1 MTPSEGE
8 AFRLRS
14 ADATHRSAVLT
25 NRFKSGRIDS
35 RVMKNGNLVL
45 AGVATVVVALC
56 LIFSFIY
63 LQGDSQDGPAGYD
76 TDTLRT
82 DVVAGDYYVVEMTS
96 DGADFQ
102 TPQRFTVLA
111 MIVDDGRILYQST
124 ISQYSW
130 TTAEEFANVLPAGAE
145 PVRTEVID
153 TAFGERECQVYL
165 EEAAIDTYAWYSNGC
180 LYRLQVEVPNP
191 DSALP
196 DTVITFDIVE
206 STLYSDA
213 APEHPQAD
221 VKEPEVGDW
230 MAYDTIVIDAGTG
243 ATINQTATRE
253 VIESMDGDNVQ
264 VRTFTNGVDQGLSVY
279 PKDVFLT
286 GIGPDFDGAKVGS
299 GAFMLDGGIVSC
311 DRYVASDE
319 VFTINAL
326 IVDGM
331 TLCAFSEY
339 EGYLGIIC
347 ITDTSLI

>member
-1 MTPSEGE
+1 
-8 AFRLRS
+8 
-14 ADATHRSAVLT
+14 
-25 NRFKSGRIDS
+25 
-35 RVMKNGNLVL
+35 MKNGNMVL

-63 LQGDSQDGPAGYD
+63 FQGDSQDGPAGYD

-96 DGADFQ
+96 DGADYQ
-102 TPQRFTVLA
+102 TPQRFTVVA
-111 MIVDDGRILYQST
+111 MIVDDGRVLFQSST
-124 ISQYSW
+124 SEYSW
-130 TTAEEFANVLPAGAE
+130 TTAEEFANVLPAGME

-165 EEAAIDTYAWYSNGC
+165 DEAAIDTYAWYSNGC
-180 LYRLQVEVPNP
+180 LYRIQMDIPNP

-196 DTVITFDIVE
+196 DTAVTFDIIENTLFSE
-206 STLYSDA
+206 S
-213 APEHPQAD
+213 APEHPLVE
-221 VKEPEVGDW
+221 VKELEVGDW
-230 MAYDTIVIDAGTG
+230 MAYETIVIDTDTG
-243 ATINQTATRE
+243 MTVNHTTTRE

-286 GIGPDFDGAKVGS
+286 GIGPDFDGVKVGS
-299 GAFMLDGGIVSC
+299 GAFMLDDGIVSC

-331 TLCAFSEY
+331 TLCASSEY
-339 EGYLGIIC
+339 EGYVGIIY
-347 ITDTSLI
+347 ITDTSLII